1 MRAGFFCFLLA
12 AALPVSGEPSGFCSV
27 SGKMGDKSYV
37 FRASEA
43 EILRTPIWKRDAEF
57 PPLSSR
63 KAQEIA
69 RREMQELLGGKKEQW
84 WIRDTTITC
93 GHDGLHFV
101 YVIEFESP
109 EESCT
114 GCDFIRILVLM
125 DGTVPKPIVK
135 PMSET

>member
-1 MRAGFFCFLLA
+1 MRAGVFCLLLA

-27 SGKMGDKSYV
+27 SGKMGDNWYE

-43 EILRTPIWKRDAEF
+43 EILRTPIWKADAEF
-57 PPLSSR
+57 PALSPR

-69 RREMQELLGGKKEQW
+69 RREMQKLLGSGKKQW
-84 WIRDTTITC
+84 AIRDTTIRYT
-93 GHDGLHFV
+93 HFGLHFV
-101 YVIEFESP
+101 YVVEFEP
-109 EESCT
+109 PDESCT